1 VIDEIFLV
9 QPRRTARTTLFF
21 HGFTASPLQFAA
33 LARDVYAMGDNVYV
47 PRLPRHGHSDR
58 LTEALRDLSAREL
71 RTHAEDSLR
80 IAAGIGSSVRVVGF
94 SLGGL
99 LAAWI
104 AQRYDIEQAVAIS
117 PMLGIAGVPPR
128 LTSALATT
136 LLKLPNTFVWWDP
149 VQRAH
154 RLPLHGYP
162 RFPTHAVAQSL
173 LIAKEV
179 IERAATRHS
188 RSPIVFVTN
197 AGESTVSNRAVAE
210 LTRLWKA
217 DSARCVEQ
225 QCITGLGLSHDII
238 EPSGPRTSV
247 EKSYSVIKA
256 LLERSIR

>member
-1 VIDEIFLV
+1 MIEEILLMHKT
-9 QPRRTARTTLFF
+9 RAARTTLFF

-33 LARDVYAMGDNVYV
+33 LARDVHSMGDNVYV

-58 LTEALRDLSAREL
+58 LTEALRDLRAGEL
-71 RTHAEDSLR
+71 LAHAEESLGM
-80 IAAGIGSSVRVVGF
+80 AAGIGDRVRVVGF

-104 AQRYDIEQAVAIS
+104 AQRYDIEQAVAIA

-128 LTSALATT
+128 FTSALAQTM
-136 LLKLPNTFVWWDP
+136 LRLPNTYVWWDP
-149 VQRAH
+149 IRRAN
-154 RLPLHGYP
+154 RMPLHCYP

-179 IERAATRHS
+179 LDRAETREA

-197 AGESTVSNRAVAE
+197 AGESTINNHAVE
-210 LTRLWKA
+210 RLTHIWKA
-217 DSARCVEQ
+217 DTARRVEQ
-225 QCITGLGLSHDII
+225 HSITGLGLSHDII
-238 EPSGPRTSV
+238 EPSGPRASV
-247 EKSYSVIKA
+247 EKSYKLIKA